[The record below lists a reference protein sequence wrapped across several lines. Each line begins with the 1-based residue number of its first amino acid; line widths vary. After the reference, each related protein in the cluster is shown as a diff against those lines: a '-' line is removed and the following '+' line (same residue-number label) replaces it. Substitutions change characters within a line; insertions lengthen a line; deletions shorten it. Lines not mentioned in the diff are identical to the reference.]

1 MALVLYS
8 QGLLLI
14 NMAEYTLSKWS
25 LDDLLKNPTRS
36 TFDKKLAELNNYAR
50 EFEKQKKFL
59 NKKISSKKLLE
70 LIHKIEHITEK
81 SSIIGGYASLQYSE
95 NTQSDEATSLLT
107 RISQFGSEIEN
118 RLLFFDLWWKKQID
132 EKNARR
138 LIKSSGEFSQY
149 LEFKR
154 ILAKY
159 SLSEP
164 EEKIINTLDVTGA
177 SALVKLYDKIT
188 NAFVYVVK
196 IDGKKKRMNREELT
210 TLVRNRKS
218 KVREAAYKSL
228 FSKYSENK
236 GVTGEIY
243 QNIVLNLKD
252 EGIGMRGFSSPIM
265 IRNIANNVDEKTVKT
280 LLDVCRKNAKVFQK
294 YFKEKAKLLGMK
306 KIRRYDLYAPRKSNI
321 KEKTYSYGKS
331 VKLVLESL
339 DKFSPTL
346 AKYANSVFSQNHVD
360 SELRPGK
367 VSGAFC
373 STPSP
378 NKTPYVLMNFT
389 GRSRDVFT
397 LSHEIGHAIHSICA
411 SKNSILI
418 SDASLPLAETASTF
432 SEMLLYDNL
441 SELVSNEE
449 RKIMLSEKIDDFYA
463 TIGRQSFFTLFE
475 ISAHQQIAN
484 STTVDEISKTYLHN
498 LNEQFG
504 SSVNVSEDFQT
515 EWSCIPHFYHAP
527 FYCYSYAFGNLLS
540 LSLFQRYKKEGSGF
554 ASTYTKILSAGG
566 SKKPENLLQQ
576 FGIDITKSRFWQDGF
591 DYIKTQVDELSR
603 LG

>member
-1 MALVLYS
+1 
-8 QGLLLI
+8 
-14 NMAEYTLSKWS
+14 MAEYTLSKWS

-196 IDGKKKRMNREELT
+196 IDGKKKSMNREELT

-331 VKLVLESL
+331 VKLVLKSL

-346 AKYANSVFSQNHVD
+346 SKYANSVFSQNHVD

-378 NKTPYVLMNFT
+378 NKIPYVLMNFT

-441 SELVSNEE
+441 SELVSDEE

-576 FGIDITKSRFWQDGF
+576 FGMDITKSRFWQDGF
-591 DYIKTQVDELSR
+591 DYIKTQVDELSK

>member
-1 MALVLYS
+1 M
-8 QGLLLI
+8 
-14 NMAEYTLSKWS
+14 
-25 LDDLLKNPTRS
+25 
-36 TFDKKLAELNNYAR
+36 
-50 EFEKQKKFL
+50 
-59 NKKISSKKLLE
+59 
-70 LIHKIEHITEK
+70 
-81 SSIIGGYASLQYSE
+81 
-95 NTQSDEATSLLT
+95 
-107 RISQFGSEIEN
+107 
-118 RLLFFDLWWKKQID
+118 
-132 EKNARR
+132 
-138 LIKSSGEFSQY
+138 
-149 LEFKR
+149 
-154 ILAKY
+154 
-159 SLSEP
+159 
-164 EEKIINTLDVTGA
+164 TGA

-210 TLVRNRKS
+210 TLVRNKKS

-243 QNIVLNLKD
+243 QNIVLNWKD

-280 LLDVCRKNAKVFQK
+280 LLDVCKKNAKVFQK

-306 KIRRYDLYAPRKSNI
+306 KIRRYDLYAPRKSNP
-321 KEKTYSYGKS
+321 KEKTYSYDKS
-331 VKLVLESL
+331 VKLVLKSL

-346 AKYANSVFSQNHVD
+346 SKYANSVFSQNHVD

-378 NKTPYVLMNFT
+378 NKIPYVLMNFT
-389 GRSRDVFT
+389 GKSRDVFT

-411 SKNSILI
+411 SKNSILT

-449 RKIMLSEKIDDFYA
+449 RKIMLSEKMDDFYA

-475 ISAHQQIAN
+475 ISAHEQIAN
-484 STTVDEISKTYLHN
+484 STTVDEISKTYLQN

>member
-14 NMAEYTLSKWS
+14 NMAEYKLSKWS

-36 TFDKKLAELNNYAR
+36 TFDKKLSELNNYAK

-59 NKKISSKKLLE
+59 DKKISTKKFLD

-210 TLVRNRKS
+210 TLVRNKKS

-346 AKYANSVFSQNHVD
+346 SKYANNVFSQNHVD

-475 ISAHQQIAN
+475 ISAHEQIAN
-484 STTVDEISKTYLHN
+484 STTIDEISKTYLHN

-591 DYIKTQVDELSR
+591 DYIKTQVDELSK

>member
-1 MALVLYS
+1 MVQHEL
-8 QGLLLI
+8 G
-14 NMAEYTLSKWS
+14 KWN
-25 LDDLLKNPTRS
+25 LDELAKNPTRMII
-36 TFDKKLAELNNYAR
+36 DKKLTKIESDAKRFERIKKSLNP
-50 EFEKQKKFL
+50 
-59 NKKISSKKLLE
+59 KISSEKFLKLIRDIE
-70 LIHKIEHITEK
+70 KISEK
-81 SSIIGGYASLQYSE
+81 SSIIGGYASLRYSE
-95 NTQSDEATSLLT
+95 NTQSDEATALLT
-107 RISQFGSEIEN
+107 RISKFGSDIEN
-118 RLLFFDLWWKKQID
+118 RLLFFDLWWKKQVD
-132 EKNARR
+132 EKNASR
-138 LIKSSGEFSQY
+138 LIKSSGQFSEY
-149 LEFKR
+149 LRFKR
-154 ILAKY
+154 LLAKY

-188 NAFVYVVK
+188 NAYVYVVTV
-196 IDGKKKRMNREELT
+196 DGKKRTMNREQLT
-210 TLVRNRKS
+210 TLVRSKKS
-218 KVREAAYKSL
+218 KTREAAYKSL
-228 FSKYSENK
+228 FSRYSENK

-243 QNIVLNLKD
+243 QNIVLNWRD
-252 EGIGMRGFSSPIM
+252 EGIGMRGFSSPIT
-265 IRNIANNVDEKTVKT
+265 IRNISNNIDDETVNT
-280 LLDVCRKNAKVFQK
+280 LLEVCKKNSKIFQK
-294 YFKEKAKLLGMK
+294 YFLQKAKLLGMK
-306 KIRRYDLYAPRKSNI
+306 KLRRYDLYAPDKSKT
-321 KEKTYSYGKS
+321 KEKNYSYDKS
-331 VKLVLESL
+331 VKLVLDSL
-339 DKFSPTL
+339 TKFSPVL
-346 AKYANSVFSQNHVD
+346 SDYANNVFKKKHVD
-360 SELRPGK
+360 SIIRHGK
-367 VSGAFC
+367 TIGAFC

>member
-1 MALVLYS
+1 
-8 QGLLLI
+8 
-14 NMAEYTLSKWS
+14 MAEYTLSKWS

-210 TLVRNRKS
+210 TLVRNKKS

-346 AKYANSVFSQNHVD
+346 SKYANNVFSQNHVD

-449 RKIMLSEKIDDFYA
+449 KKIMLSEKIDDFYA

-576 FGIDITKSRFWQDGF
+576 FGMDITKSRFWQDGF
-591 DYIKTQVDELSR
+591 DYIKTQVDELSK

>member
-1 MALVLYS
+1 
-8 QGLLLI
+8 
-14 NMAEYTLSKWS
+14 MAEYTLSKWS

-210 TLVRNRKS
+210 TLVRNKKS

-504 SSVNVSEDFQT
+504 NSVNVSEDFQT

>member
-1 MALVLYS
+1 
-8 QGLLLI
+8 
-14 NMAEYTLSKWS
+14 MAEYTLSKWS

-196 IDGKKKRMNREELT
+196 IDGKKERMNREELT
-210 TLVRNRKS
+210 TLVRNKKS

-346 AKYANSVFSQNHVD
+346 SKYASSVFSQNHVD

-378 NKTPYVLMNFT
+378 NKIPYVLMNFT
-389 GRSRDVFT
+389 GSSRDVFT

-576 FGIDITKSRFWQDGF
+576 FGMDITKSRFWQDGF
-591 DYIKTQVDELSR
+591 DYIKTQVDELSK

>member
-1 MALVLYS
+1 
-8 QGLLLI
+8 
-14 NMAEYTLSKWS
+14 MAEYTLSKWS

-210 TLVRNRKS
+210 TLVRNKKS

-346 AKYANSVFSQNHVD
+346 AKYAGNVFSQNHVD

-591 DYIKTQVDELSR
+591 DYIKTQVDELSK